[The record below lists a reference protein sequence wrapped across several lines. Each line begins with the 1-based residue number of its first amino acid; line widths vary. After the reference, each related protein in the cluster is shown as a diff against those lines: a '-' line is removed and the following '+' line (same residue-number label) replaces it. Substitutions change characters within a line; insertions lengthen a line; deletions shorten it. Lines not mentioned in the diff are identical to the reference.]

1 MAETGGSSTT
11 TIPDPEENIDAV
23 SDAGNA
29 ADNKETPKARRT
41 RMRMIAERKRRSRLR
56 NYFGELQALV
66 PHVTEKVSLS
76 IR

>member
-1 MAETGGSSTT
+1 MAETSGSSTT

>member
-11 TIPDPEENIDAV
+11 IPDPENIDAV

-29 ADNKETPKARRT
+29 ADNQDRKERRN
-41 RMRMIAERKRRSRLR
+41 RMRRLSERKRRSRIR
-56 NYFGELQALV
+56 NCFDELQALM
-66 PHVTEKVSLS
+66 PHITEKVSLS